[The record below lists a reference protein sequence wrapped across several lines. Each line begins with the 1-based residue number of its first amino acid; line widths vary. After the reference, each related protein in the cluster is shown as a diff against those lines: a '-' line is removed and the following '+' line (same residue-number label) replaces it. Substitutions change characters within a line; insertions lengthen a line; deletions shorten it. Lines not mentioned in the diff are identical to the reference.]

1 MSPEILILLVV
12 FCGLMLL
19 NVPIAVCIGLATVA
33 TIAALGDVPT
43 GYIVAQRVSTG
54 IASFP
59 LLAIP
64 FFVFSGV
71 LMGEGGMAR
80 RLMGFA
86 FSLVGRFPGGLA
98 YVNTFSCMLFGSV
111 SGSAAAAVSS
121 IGGFMIPQIEDKG
134 YKREFAVAL
143 TATSATTGLLIP
155 PSNIMIVFAVVSG
168 NVSFAALF
176 LAGVVPGVVV
186 GLSIMVATAFT
197 LRYFR
202 SLALGSIPGLSVA
215 SRPAEGTAMAG
226 GAAPDGSVR
235 AILRA
240 FLGALPSLL
249 LVVIVLGGILGGI
262 FSATEASAIAVAYCL
277 VLSMGVYRM
286 ITWGDLPALLLR
298 SALTTSVVLLLIG
311 ASQAMSWVLAY
322 EQVPQPVS
330 AALIALSD
338 NPIVIPRLINV
349 LLLVVGTFMDMTPA
363 VLIFTP
369 IFLPVV
375 IGLGIDPVHF
385 GIVLIANLCIGLC
398 TPPVGTCL
406 FVACG
411 VGRTSIA
418 RVVPAAL
425 PFFFAMVLALLAIN
439 YVPWLSLALPR
450 WLNLM

>member
-1 MSPEILILLVV
+1 MSEEVFILLIV
-12 FCGLMLL
+12 FVGLLLL

-33 TIAALGDVPT
+33 TVATLGDVPT
-43 GYIVAQRVSTG
+43 GYVVAQRLATG

-64 FFVFSGV
+64 FFVLSGV
-71 LMGEGGMAR
+71 LMGDAGMAR
-80 RLMGFA
+80 RLMDFA
-86 FSLVGRFPGGLA
+86 SSLVGRFPGGLA
-98 YVNTFSCMLFGSV
+98 YVNTLSCMLFGAV

-121 IGGFMIPQIEDKG
+121 IGGFMIPQMEEKG

-168 NVSFAALF
+168 NVSVAALF
-176 LAGVVPGVVV
+176 LAGVLPGMVV
-186 GLSIMVATAFT
+186 GLALMGASYVT
-197 LRYFR
+197 LRW
-202 SLALGSIPGLSVA
+202 L
-215 SRPAEGTAMAG
+215 RPAHER
-226 GAAPDGSVR
+226 AAAAAAAARRESSSDRPGV
-235 AILRA
+235 LRA

-277 VLSMGVYRM
+277 ILGMVFYREV
-286 ITWGDLPALLLR
+286 TLKGLPNILLR
-298 SALTTSVVLLLIG
+298 AAITTSVVMLLVG

-322 EQVPQPVS
+322 ERVPQMVS
-330 AALIALSD
+330 EALIGLSN
-338 NPIVIPRLINV
+338 NPLVILLLINL

-375 IGLGIDPVHF
+375 TGLGMDPVHF
-385 GIVLIANLCIGLC
+385 GILMIANLCIGLC

-406 FVACG
+406 FVGCS
-411 VGRTSIA
+411 VGKTTIA
-418 RVVPAAL
+418 RVVPSAI
-425 PFFFAMVLALLAIN
+425 PFFIAMALALLAIT
-439 YVPWLSLALPR
+439 YLPWLSLALPR